1 MRKKILAGA
10 LALVFLMP
18 SPAAF
23 AKENKAQANNEF
35 KGDYSYEDGMYLPAL
50 YHFGVTKG
58 RQVHPFGGSKV
69 GKVSDKEKAEI
80 LKNPKLQK
88 LIKLYNKNYQFV
100 IKFYK
105 YGDKR
110 IDRWKAVKSMT
121 DPVFGKYSKED
132 FLKIYQK
139 SAKTLQLTRDY
150 FNSLGLS
157 DEDFTNEKTLQ
168 MIDRPELSF
177 EQTESC
183 GAEDTI
189 VFNDG
194 ITSNKLDAES
204 KDLADENGGKLV
216 KKLVEN
222 LDTYK
227 LGKPTEVLGK
237 SDSGNYDK
245 RLFVQ
250 IYLTREDSQVLFQM
264 AGKDGEIF
272 SDYSLKDKK
281 ISNFY
286 GQEMVL
292 SAYPEGKMYR
302 AEFKNM
308 DNEYLVESSGISE
321 DEFLVIVRSFIANI
335 RNLSASSAIK
345 LEF

>member
-1 MRKKILAGA
+1 MKKKILAGT

-23 AKENKAQANNEF
+23 AKENEAQANNEF

-50 YHFGVTKG
+50 YHFGVVKG

-69 GKVSDKEKAEI
+69 GKVSDKEKAKI
-80 LKNPKLQK
+80 LNNPKLQK
-88 LIKLYNKNYQFV
+88 LIKLYNKNYQFI

-132 FLKIYQK
+132 FLNIYEK

-150 FNSLGLS
+150 FNSLGLT
-157 DEDFTNEKTLQ
+157 DEDFITEKTLQ

-177 EQTESC
+177 EKIESC

-189 VFNDG
+189 IFNEG
-194 ITSNKLDAES
+194 ISSAKLDAKS
-204 KDLADENGGKLV
+204 KDLADSNGGMIV

-222 LDTYK
+222 LDTYE

-237 SDSGNYDK
+237 SESGAYNK
-245 RLFVQ
+245 RLFVE
-250 IYLTREDSQVLFQM
+250 IYLTRDDSQILFQM
-264 AGKDGEIF
+264 AGKDGEIW

-292 SAYPEGKMYR
+292 SSYKEGGLYR
-302 AEFKNM
+302 AEFKDL

-321 DEFLVIVRSFIANI
+321 DEFLVILRSFIANI
-335 RNLSASSAIK
+335 RNVEASSDIK